1 MQDLLATAKAEGFDP
16 LIQLQRIARENLK
29 MDDLIIQTG
38 EELPAVIRK
47 LLGEEDSLR
56 SSVLQTTSS
65 LLTQATNLKNYER
78 IGELLL
84 REGRLF
90 ASRDEAIAA
99 GVTNPL
105 IVGRVPGLGLLESGI
120 ANLYGSREVTD
131 LLRGTGGML
140 D

>member
-1 MQDLLATAKAEGFDP
+1 
-16 LIQLQRIARENLK
+16 
-29 MDDLIIQTG
+29 MDDLVIQTG

-84 REGRLF
+84 KEGRLF
-90 ASRDEAIAA
+90 ASRDRL
-99 GVTNPL
+99 P
-105 IVGRVPGLGLLESGI
+105 LLEFI
-120 ANLYGSREVTD
+120 CIDLNEMSR
-131 LLRGTGGML
+131 
-140 D
+140 